1 MIPIVAGLLMGAALG
16 GGIAALQKKDVLQG
30 ALMGGIG
37 GALGG
42 AFMPAAG
49 VAGGVAEGVVAG
61 GVGGGLEGV
70 AGASIMNPAVGVSGL
85 GAGAAPASVL
95 GQNVLT
101 NSVTSGGIPS
111 VIGQGAVNAAAP
123 LTVAP
128 LANPSLT
135 TAASGVASGAAA
147 QPFSIG
153 NFLSQNKY
161 ALAGGA
167 LGGMMAPGQEPDKPD
182 EGNIRDYTF
191 NREMNPLFGQPGQP
205 YFKDSYTAGA
215 VTPVE
220 DYNKADGGI
229 VGLADGGIA
238 GYSSLGLGEP
248 QNYRVAAM
256 TPADANMYQP
266 AVSRM
271 SPEVAAYNQQM
282 MQRANQQ
289 YNINPR
295 PAALQVAGYDKP
307 ATPAGGA
314 SAETTP
320 AAEGPKDYI
329 DDYYQQML
337 GRNADPTG
345 RKLIEG
351 AIGKSWYDPA
361 RDIPDVIRQSEE
373 FQKSGKNANPTGI
386 EIGKIYSPGATAN
399 TGSGIGGLGYD
410 PKTGRYTGTFEAPG
424 NKKTDVQKMR
434 EELDA
439 LKSEQPR
446 VNDSGGAANGGLMR
460 SYAMGGDIG
469 GRYQSPDDI
478 NVGDRIGAHAT
489 VNMGPQFPMQGM
501 YQGYAGGGHLGD
513 YSDGGRLLKG
523 PGDGVS
529 DDIPA
534 QIGRRQPARLADGE
548 FVVPARIV
556 SELGNG
562 STDAG
567 AKRLYA
573 MMDRVQRNRTKS
585 VGKGKVAVDSKAYK
599 HLPV

>member
-1 MIPIVAGLLMGAALG
+1 MVPIVAGLLMGAALG

-49 VAGGVAEGVVAG
+49 GIAGAAEGATAGGIAGGV
-61 GVGGGLEGV
+61 EGV
-70 AGASIMNPAVGVSGL
+70 AGASIMNPAVGASGL
-85 GAGAAPASVL
+85 GAGASNATSVL

-101 NSVTSGGIPS
+101 NSVTGGGIPS
-111 VIGQGAVNAAAP
+111 VIGQSAVNAANP

-128 LANPSLT
+128 LTTPALSTAT
-135 TAASGVASGAAA
+135 TAAT

-153 NFLSQNKY
+153 NFLTNNKY
-161 ALAGGA
+161 ALMGGVAGGM
-167 LGGMMAPGQEPDKPD
+167 LAPGQEPDKPD

-191 NREMNPLFGQPGQP
+191 NREVNPLFGQPGQP
-205 YFKDSYTAGA
+205 YFTDSYTAGA

-220 DYNKADGGI
+220 DYNKAGGGI
-229 VGLADGGIA
+229 IALADGGIA
-238 GYSSLGLGEP
+238 GYNVLGLGGP
-248 QNYRVAAM
+248 QDYRVPELMPVQTNTYAPNIRPMA
-256 TPADANMYQP
+256 
-266 AVSRM
+266 
-271 SPEVAAYNQQM
+271 PEVAAYNQQM
-282 MQRANQQ
+282 MGRANQQ
-289 YNINPR
+289 YNVNSR
-295 PAALQVAGYDKP
+295 PAALQVPGYDRP
-307 ATPAGGA
+307 TTPTAPAGGVTDMP
-314 SAETTP
+314 SATV
-320 AAEGPKDYI
+320 GPKDWI

-351 AIGKSWYDPA
+351 AMGKSWYDAA
-361 RDIPDVIRQSEE
+361 RDVPDVIRQSEE
-373 FQKSGKNANPTGI
+373 FKKSGKVSNPTGI
-386 EIGKIYSPGATAN
+386 EIGKVYKPGAIAS
-399 TGSGIGGLGYD
+399 TGVGGLGYD

-424 NKKTDVQKMR
+424 NKKSDMQKMR

-439 LKSEQPR
+439 LKSEKTI
-446 VNDSGGAANGGLMR
+446 VNDTGGAAAGGLMR
-460 SYAMGGDIG
+460 YAMGGDIG
-469 GRYQSPDDI
+469 GRYQSPDDMGM
-478 NVGDRIGAHAT
+478 GDRIGAHAA
-489 VNMGPQFPMQGM
+489 VNMGPQYPMQGM
-501 YQGYAGGGHLGD
+501 YQGYAQGGISHLGD

-534 QIGRRQPARLADGE
+534 QIGAKQPARLADGE

-573 MMDRVQRNRTKS
+573 MMDRVQNNRKKS
-585 VGKGKVAVDSKAYK
+585 VGKGKVAVDAKAYK
-599 HLPV
+599 HLPA

>member
-1 MIPIVAGLLMGAALG
+1 MG

-30 ALMGGIG
+30 ALMGAAG

-42 AFMPAAG
+42 AFAPAAG
-49 VAGGVAEGVVAG
+49 GI
-61 GVGGGLEGV
+61 
-70 AGASIMNPAVGVSGL
+70 AGATEATASSLLPT
-85 GAGAAPASVL
+85 AGAE
-95 GQNVLT
+95 T
-101 NSVTSGGIPS
+101 TS
-111 VIGQGAVNAAAP
+111 A
-123 LTVAP
+123 L
-128 LANPSLT
+128 LANPQGMFTGAAGSGAGVTGITAPTATSLAGMGGGT
-135 TAASGVASGAAA
+135 GIVAPQTASLGFSGVAPVASS
-147 QPFSIG
+147 PFNIG
-153 NFLSQNKY
+153 NFLSQNKF

-167 LGGMMAPGQEPDKPD
+167 LGGSMAPGEEPDKPD
-182 EGNIRDYTF
+182 EGNVYDYGF
-191 NREMNPLFGQPGQP
+191 DQQLNPRRNEPGQ
-205 YFKDSYTAGA
+205 SYYTQRYNLKGVQSA
-215 VTPVE
+215 E
-220 DYNKADGGI
+220 DYDPTKFAANGGI
-229 VGLADGGIA
+229 IALADGGN
-238 GYSSLGLGEP
+238 P
-248 QNYRVAAM
+248 QDYRVSEM
-256 TPADANMYQP
+256 IPAQTNTYAPNVR
-266 AVSRM
+266 AVA
-271 SPEVAAYNQQM
+271 PEVAAYNQQM

-295 PAALQVAGYDKP
+295 PAALQVPGFDRP
-307 ATPAGGA
+307 ATPTAPAGGT
-314 SAETTP
+314 SAGTAP
-320 AAEGPKDYI
+320 AAIGPTDYI

-345 RKLIEG
+345 RKAIEA

-361 RDIPDVIRQSEE
+361 RDIPEVIRQSAE
-373 FQKSGKNANPTGI
+373 FKQSGKNSNPTGI
-386 EIGKIYSPGATAN
+386 EIGKKYAVGAPA
-399 TGSGIGGLGYD
+399 TGGGIGGLGFD

-439 LKSEQPR
+439 LKSEQSR
-446 VNDSGGAANGGLMR
+446 YNDTGGGGAANGGLMM

-469 GRYQSPDDI
+469 TRYQSPDDASGM
-478 NVGDRIGAHAT
+478 GDKVGAHQT
-489 VNMGPQFPMQGM
+489 VNMAPHYPMQGL

-534 QIGRRQPARLADGE
+534 QIGARQPARLADGE

-585 VGKGKVAVDSKAYK
+585 VGKGKVAVDSKAYR
-599 HLPV
+599 HLPA